1 VNIVKAIIRSDGG
14 VNFLMTNYSLM
25 KVFKV
30 ALRKLHAD
38 PYFPQSET
46 KEKQEK
52 FFNTVFGT
60 EDFGGL
66 SLSDIRPFSASLVY
80 LIEKLKDYMNLVN
93 RFFNSL
99 SWQDSD
105 QALIRCLVQL
115 RQDIHSSVVHT
126 YVFGYHNRSSIL

>member
-1 VNIVKAIIRSDGG
+1 MKAIIRADGG
-14 VNFLMTNYSLM
+14 VNFLMTNYNLM

-30 ALRKLHAD
+30 ALRKLQAD

-46 KEKQEK
+46 KEKEET
-52 FFNTVFGT
+52 FFNKI
-60 EDFGGL
+60 FGGEAFKNL
-66 SLSDIRPFSASLVY
+66 SLSDIRPFSASLVT

-126 YVFGYHNRSSIL
+126 HVTASHPRSSILS